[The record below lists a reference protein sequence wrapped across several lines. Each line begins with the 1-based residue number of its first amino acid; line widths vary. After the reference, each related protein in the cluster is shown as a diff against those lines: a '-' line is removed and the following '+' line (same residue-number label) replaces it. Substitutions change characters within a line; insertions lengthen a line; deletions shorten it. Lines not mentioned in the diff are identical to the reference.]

1 MSRLIKEKM
10 VERYQSRFRDVTDVA
25 VVSTQGVD
33 VLKMTAL
40 RSTLRAK
47 GIRAMVVH
55 NRIGRRALA
64 EVGLE
69 GLKDLLRG
77 PSTLVWGG
85 ESIVD
90 IAKALAAEAKTLV
103 ALKIRGGVSDG
114 QILTDKDIE
123 VLSQLPGRLE
133 LIGRAVAMAIGTG
146 ARVAAQVKAPG
157 GRIVSQVREYEKKAS
172 AAEAAAAEAAPPDAA
187 AAAPAPEAAAAP
199 AAPASEAAPAA
210 EAPKAGQPPAA
221 PKA

>member
-25 VVSTQGVD
+25 VVSTQGID
-33 VLKMTAL
+33 VLGMTAL

-47 GIRAMVVH
+47 GIRAMVLH

-64 EVGLE
+64 GVGLE
-69 GLKDLLRG
+69 GLKDLLHG

-90 IAKALAAEAKTLV
+90 IAKVLAAQAKTLV
-103 ALKIRGGVSDG
+103 PLKVRGGVSGG
-114 QILTDKDIE
+114 QVLTDKDFE
-123 VLSQLPGRLE
+123 VLSQLPGRRE
-133 LIGRAVAMAIGTG
+133 LIGRAVAMAIGAG
-146 ARVAAQVKAPG
+146 ARVAAQIKAPG
-157 GRIVSQVREYEKKAS
+157 GCIVSQVREYEKKAS

-187 AAAPAPEAAAAP
+187 AAAPAPEAAAVP
-199 AAPASEAAPAA
+199 AAPASEAAPAT

>member
-64 EVGLE
+64 GVGLE
-69 GLKDLLRG
+69 GLKDLLHG

-90 IAKALAAEAKTLV
+90 IAKVLAAQARTLA
-103 ALKIRGGVSDG
+103 ALKIRGGVSGG
-114 QILTDKDIE
+114 QVLTGKDFE
-123 VLSQLPGRLE
+123 ALSQLPGRLE
-133 LIGRAVAMAIGTG
+133 LIGRAVALAIGAG
-146 ARVAAQVKAPG
+146 ARVAAQIKAPG

-172 AAEAAAAEAAPPDAA
+172 AAEAAAAEAAPPDEA
-187 AAAPAPEAAAAP
+187 AAAPVPEAAAAP
-199 AAPASEAAPAA
+199 AAPASEAAPAT

>member
-69 GLKDLLRG
+69 GLKDLLHG

-90 IAKALAAEAKTLV
+90 IAKALAAQAKTLA
-103 ALKIRGGVSDG
+103 ALKIRGGVSAG
-114 QILTDKDIE
+114 QVLTDKDFE

-133 LIGRAVAMAIGTG
+133 LIGRAVAVAMGAG
-146 ARVAAQVKAPG
+146 ARVAAQIKAPG

-187 AAAPAPEAAAAP
+187 AAAPA
-199 AAPASEAAPAA
+199 APASEAAPAT
-210 EAPKAGQPPAA
+210 EAPKAEQPPAA

>member
-64 EVGLE
+64 GVGLE

-90 IAKALAAEAKTLV
+90 IAKTLTAEAKTLA
-103 ALKIRGGVSDG
+103 ALKIRGGVSGG
-114 QILTDKDIE
+114 QVLTDKDLDA
-123 VLSQLPGRLE
+123 LSQLPGRLE

-146 ARVAAQVKAPG
+146 ARLAAQIKAPG
-157 GRIVSQVREYEKKAS
+157 GRIVSQVREYEKKAA
-172 AAEAAAAEAAPPDAA
+172 AAEAAAPDVV
-187 AAAPAPEAAAAP
+187 AAAPAPEAGAALAAP
-199 AAPASEAAPAA
+199 AP

>member
-33 VLKMTAL
+33 VLRMTAL

-64 EVGLE
+64 GVGLE
-69 GLKDLLRG
+69 GLKDLLHG

-90 IAKALAAEAKTLV
+90 IAKVLAAQAKTLA
-103 ALKIRGGVSDG
+103 ALKIRGGVSAG
-114 QILTDKDIE
+114 QVLTDKDLE

-133 LIGRAVAMAIGTG
+133 LIGRAVGMAIGAG
-146 ARVAAQVKAPG
+146 ARVAAQIKAPG

-172 AAEAAAAEAAPPDAA
+172 AAEAAAAEAAPPD
-187 AAAPAPEAAAAP
+187 EAAAAP
-199 AAPASEAAPAA
+199 AAPASEAAPAT
-210 EAPKAGQPPAA
+210 EAPKAEQPPAA

>member
-64 EVGLE
+64 GVGLE

-90 IAKALAAEAKTLV
+90 IAKTLTAEAKTLA
-103 ALKIRGGVSDG
+103 ALKIRGGVSGG
-114 QILTDKDIE
+114 QVLTDKDLDA
-123 VLSQLPGRLE
+123 LSQLPGRLE

-146 ARVAAQVKAPG
+146 ARLAAQIKAPG
-157 GRIVSQVREYEKKAS
+157 GRIVSQVREYEKKAA
-172 AAEAAAAEAAPPDAA
+172 AAEAAAPDAV
-187 AAAPAPEAAAAP
+187 AAAPAPEAGAALAAP
-199 AAPASEAAPAA
+199 AP

>member
-33 VLKMTAL
+33 VLRMTAL

-64 EVGLE
+64 GVGLE
-69 GLKDLLRG
+69 GLKDLLHG

-90 IAKALAAEAKTLV
+90 IAKVLAAQAKTLA
-103 ALKIRGGVSDG
+103 ALKIRGGVSAG
-114 QILTDKDIE
+114 QVLTDKDLE

-133 LIGRAVAMAIGTG
+133 LIGRAVAMAIGAG
-146 ARVAAQVKAPG
+146 ARVAAQVKASG

-172 AAEAAAAEAAPPDAA
+172 AAEAAAAEAAPPD
-187 AAAPAPEAAAAP
+187 EAAAAP
-199 AAPASEAAPAA
+199 AAPASEAAPAT
-210 EAPKAGQPPAA
+210 EAPKAEQPPAA

>member
-69 GLKDLLRG
+69 GLKDLLHG

-90 IAKALAAEAKTLV
+90 IAKALAAEARTLA
-103 ALKIRGGVSDG
+103 ALKIRGGVSAG
-114 QILTDKDIE
+114 QVLTDKDFE

-133 LIGRAVAMAIGTG
+133 LIGRAVAVAMGAG
-146 ARVAAQVKAPG
+146 ARVAAQIKAPG
-157 GRIVSQVREYEKKAS
+157 GRIVSQVREYEKKTS
-172 AAEAAAAEAAPPDAA
+172 AAEAAAAQ
-187 AAAPAPEAAAAP
+187 AAAPDAAAAAP
-199 AAPASEAAPAA
+199 AAPASEAAPAT

>member
-64 EVGLE
+64 GVGLE
-69 GLKDLLRG
+69 GLKDLLHG

-90 IAKALAAEAKTLV
+90 IAKALAAEAKTLA
-103 ALKIRGGVSDG
+103 ALKIRGGVSAG
-114 QILTDKDIE
+114 QVLTDKDLE

-133 LIGRAVAMAIGTG
+133 LLGRAVAMAMGAG

-187 AAAPAPEAAAAP
+187 SAAP
-199 AAPASEAAPAA
+199 AAPASEAAPAT